1 MRIHYGRESFS
12 RFSDEQLERASKIDL
27 VDMLQKQGEKLKR
40 EGVVYRWMR
49 YDSTVLCENKW
60 YRHSREVGGGPIQF
74 MQHFYGMSFRDSVK
88 HLLDGEEGHEFI
100 QAEHSVREKPEF
112 KVPPLSKNMHRTFA
126 YLIKT
131 RGIDAEVVQHFVGEK
146 KIQETE
152 EYHNVAFCGYDKN
165 GEMKQMHLRSTIPG
179 NRFFQDIDGSDKQF
193 YFRHEGTDNE
203 VYVFE
208 APIDMLS
215 YITMNKEGWKEHTY
229 VCLGGVAADAL
240 RNVLDNN
247 ADISKVYLCVDKDE
261 AGDKTVR
268 RISPELDERG
278 VEYERLLPEGKDW
291 NEDLLETIRNE
302 QEETRE
308 ISM

>member
-1 MRIHYGRESFS
+1 MRTHQRQETFS

-49 YDSTVLCENKW
+49 YDSTVLCDNKW
-60 YRHSREVGGGPIQF
+60 FRHSREVGGGPIQF

-88 HLLDGEEGHEFI
+88 HLLDGEEGQEFV
-100 QAEHSVREKPEF
+100 QAETRVREKPEF

-131 RGIDAEVVQHFVGEK
+131 RGIDAEVVQHFVAEK

-193 YFRHEGTDNE
+193 YFRHEGADNE

-215 YITMNKEGWKEHTY
+215 YITMNKEDWQEHTY

-247 ADISKVYLCVDKDE
+247 ADINKVYLCVDKDE

-278 VEYERLLPEGKDW
+278 VEYERLLPKGKDW
-291 NEDLLETIRNE
+291 NEDLLEIIKQE
-302 QEETRE
+302 HEETRE